1 MKKSIVKLMSEAAQ
15 AAQEVKAGKAPETK
29 AASGHDAAAPA
40 SSPASTPVSGDAA
53 SRDESAANDRAAG
66 SGQLRAPVVNAMGR
80 ALNQLKEDSVVSL
93 DPGKIDPSPFQDRL
107 EGDGEAAA
115 ALEELKHSIE
125 AEGQKIPVLVR
136 PHPDAPGRYQ
146 LAYGHRRLLAMTA
159 IMAESSRPEAV
170 KIRAHVRP
178 LTDQELI
185 REQSVENGVREN
197 LTFIEQALWARQL
210 KSAGLKQRDMQPIL
224 GLSESG
230 ISRLLSVAGAI
241 PADIVGAIGRAKNA
255 GRPAWMTFA
264 RLLEDSKAVERVRAA
279 LRDRRL
285 GQVDGAERLA
295 LLTRAARGASPR
307 GGDAVARNVREIE
320 QDGRT
325 LAKLKKTA
333 KGASLAPALP
343 RSRLRRLVGRQSG
356 LVLWRLSA
364 ATQRRRVVRGGRWCG
379 LPPHTE
385 KGATERR
392 EKRRLE
398 DRTSSM
404 FRSDRP
410 DPIDKKSL

>member
-1 MKKSIVKLMSEAAQ
+1 MKKSIVKLMSEAAE
-15 AAQEVKAGKAPETK
+15 AAEAAKIEKAAAEAAKDEKAAAGAGKAPETK
-29 AASGHDAAAPA
+29 SAPETASATDGDAAAPV
-40 SSPASTPVSGDAA
+40 SSPASSGT
-53 SRDESAANDRAAG
+53 R
-66 SGQLRAPVVNAMGR
+66 LRAPVVNAMGR
-80 ALNQLKEDSVVSL
+80 ALSQLKEDSVVSL

-136 PHPDAPGRYQ
+136 PHPDQPGRYQ
-146 LAYGHRRLLAMTA
+146 LAYGHRRLSAMKA
-159 IMAESSRPEAV
+159 LMAESRRPETV

-241 PADIVGAIGRAKNA
+241 PADIVRAIGRAKNA

-264 RLLEDSKAVERVRAA
+264 RLLEDRKAVDRVRAT

-285 GQVDGAERLA
+285 GQMEGAERLA
-295 LLTRAARGASPR
+295 LLTRAARGDRAR
-307 GGDAVARNVREIE
+307 GGDAAAGNMRAIE
-320 QDGRT
+320 HDGRT
-325 LAKLKKTA
+325 LARLKKTA
-333 KGASLAPALP
+333 TGANLALP
-343 RSRLRRLVGRQSG
+343 SSDHGFADWLADNLASFYGDFLR
-356 LVLWRLSA
+356 
-364 ATQRRRVVRGGRWCG
+364 QRKDD
-379 LPPHTE
+379 E
-385 KGATERR
+385 
-392 EKRRLE
+392 
-398 DRTSSM
+398 
-404 FRSDRP
+404 
-410 DPIDKKSL
+410 